1 MRKKRKLSKA
11 ELLNRQIENWE
22 RKQEGAVIMLRR
34 SAEELLTLR
43 RKRRRQL
50 ERDTKALLA
59 NPPED
64 EPTPTIRQAAPMGM
78 CNDGEVEEDIPTF
91 LDRTGK
97 EKDEAARAE
106 IEAEQEAE
114 KKRKAELRI
123 KKLKI
128 SQETKQAE
136 LTGQR
141 RKMPLTGKA
150 ALDALK

>member
-11 ELLNRQIENWE
+11 ELLIRQIENWE
-22 RKQEGAVIMLRR
+22 RKQEGAVIMLRK
-34 SAEELLTLR
+34 SAEELLVLR
-43 RKRRRQL
+43 RKQRRMLNQIGHR
-50 ERDTKALLA
+50 A
-59 NPPED
+59 PEPVD
-64 EPTPTIRQAAPMGM
+64 KPADNSAAVA
-78 CNDGEVEEDIPTF
+78 EVAEAEEDIPTF

-141 RKMPLTGKA
+141 RKMPLSGRA

>member
-11 ELLNRQIENWE
+11 ELLIRQIENWE
-22 RKQEGAVIMLRR
+22 RKQEGAVIMLRK
-34 SAEELLTLR
+34 SAEELLVLR
-43 RKRRRQL
+43 RKQRRMLNQIGQRV
-50 ERDTKALLA
+50 
-59 NPPED
+59 PELVE
-64 EPTPTIRQAAPMGM
+64 EPVDKPADNSAAVA
-78 CNDGEVEEDIPTF
+78 EVAEAEEDIPTF

-114 KKRKAELRI
+114 RKRKAELRI